1 MHLRS
6 VKHMT
11 ATVLMVLL
19 AAAVGASAQQAPGQ
33 TTNQAPTIADIA
45 RQKRA
50 EKAKKRRTYTT
61 EDMKAAEAV
70 APAAEAPAPAAG
82 AAPAGSVVQ
91 SNEALA
97 AAQAKLEDLKGRE
110 AFYLRSITRF
120 EKSATEAAEA
130 GEEGK
135 QRIMTEA
142 TEEARAELVKV
153 ADDRAK
159 AEQDLEKL
167 KAAQAAAAAAAAA
180 PKKRPARKPAATAPK
195 S

>member
-1 MHLRS
+1 MHLVSTKRL
-6 VKHMT
+6 T
-11 ATVLMVLL
+11 ATSLMIVLI
-19 AAAVGASAQQAPGQ
+19 ATAGASAQQSPA
-33 TTNQAPTIADIA
+33 QAPTLADIA

-50 EKAKKRRTYTT
+50 EKAKKVYTS
-61 EDMKAAEAV
+61 EDMKAADATPPATAEAT
-70 APAAEAPAPAAG
+70 APAGE
-82 AAPAGSVVQ
+82 AAPAGSVR

-120 EKSATEAAEA
+120 ENSAKEAEAA

-135 QRIMTEA
+135 QRIMSEA

-153 ADDRAK
+153 AEDRAK
-159 AEQDLEKL
+159 AEADLEKL

-180 PKKRPARKPAATAPK
+180 PKKRPARRPAATTPK